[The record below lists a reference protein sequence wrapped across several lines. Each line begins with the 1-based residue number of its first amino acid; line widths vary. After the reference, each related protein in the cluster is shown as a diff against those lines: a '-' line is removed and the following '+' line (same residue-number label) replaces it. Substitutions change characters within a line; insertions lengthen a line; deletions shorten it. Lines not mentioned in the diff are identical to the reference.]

1 MSVPSRLNVKRIIFL
16 AALAAVTSAHAAE
29 IDRAAAAL
37 TGTQAQFTQR
47 FTPKGFKNSQVE
59 SGTVVFGSL
68 PMMRWSYVRP
78 EEKIFVFDGE
88 HSWFYI
94 PADRQVTVS
103 QIDDQKRAE
112 LPFLVLG
119 DPAARDRNFVVQ
131 EKTRAGSVVTT
142 LQPRTAGATI
152 RNVTVTTT
160 AATHT
165 IQRVEYTDREGNHTV
180 FDFAG
185 FQRRPVTADLFRFT
199 PPAGVQVVNAQ

>member
-1 MSVPSRLNVKRIIFL
+1 MRTSLFVITVAI
-16 AALAAVTSAHAAE
+16 AATVHAAE

-37 TGTQAQFTQR
+37 NGTHAQFTQR

-59 SGTVVFGSL
+59 SGTVIFGSL
-68 PMMRWSYVRP
+68 PMMRWSYTRP
-78 EEKIFVFDGE
+78 EEKMFVFDGQ
-88 HSWFYI
+88 HSWFYV

-103 QIDDQKRAE
+103 ELNDQKRAE

-131 EKTRAGSVVTT
+131 EKTRGASVITT
-142 LQPRTAGATI
+142 LQPRNTGATI

-165 IQRVEYTDREGNHTV
+165 MQRVEYTDREGNHTT
-180 FDFAG
+180 FDFSG
-185 FQRRPVTADLFRFT
+185 FQRQPVTAEFFRFT
-199 PPAGVQVVNAQ
+199 PPPGVQIVQAQ